1 MSTVNYSIEL
11 IFFSNARR
19 NANMTIFE
27 RVKEVAD
34 LRKISLQTLAE
45 KSNMGINSIYG
56 WKTKTPSIDKISS
69 VADVLNVS
77 TDYLLGRTD
86 VMNSYPS
93 SNKETDLKYALE
105 HDPMLAFD
113 GKPISE
119 KYKRVILELLS
130 EEDD

>member
-1 MSTVNYSIEL
+1 MTLYERTVSTSKKRGYSLKNLAIK
-11 IFFSNARR
+11 AG
-19 NANMTIFE
+19 
-27 RVKEVAD
+27 
-34 LRKISLQTLAE
+34 LAE
-45 KSNMGINSIYG
+45 NSIYD
-56 WKTKTPSIDKISS
+56 WKKSTPKADNLQK

-86 VMNSYPS
+86 VMNSYSS

>member
-1 MSTVNYSIEL
+1 
-11 IFFSNARR
+11 
-19 NANMTIFE
+19 MTIFE
-27 RVKEVAD
+27 RVKEISD

-56 WKTKTPSIDKISS
+56 WKTKKPSIEKISA

-86 VMNSYPS
+86 EMNLSTTDS
-93 SNKETDLKYALE
+93 QKEVDIKDALE
-105 HDPMLAFD
+105 HDIMLAFD

-119 KYKRVILELLS
+119 KYKRIILELLS

>member
-1 MSTVNYSIEL
+1 
-11 IFFSNARR
+11 
-19 NANMTIFE
+19 MTIFE
-27 RVKEVAD
+27 RVKDTAD

-56 WKTKTPSIDKISS
+56 WKTKKPSIDKISA

-77 TDYLLGRTD
+77 TDYLLGRTNE
-86 VMNSYPS
+86 MNSYS
-93 SNKETDLKYALE
+93 SPEKQNDLKYVLE
-105 HDPMLAFD
+105 NDPMLAFD